1 MKYLKIFED
10 YFDKESLWTDV
21 EGDEILNA
29 FDSGE
34 IEAVSKEVE
43 VKPTFRYSGGDTTET
58 TFRFKVNGKSIL
70 VQYLEYPHR
79 DPIIVI
85 KINGSFS
92 DIPKDSPYR
101 EEILKRCQ
109 ETIN

>member
-10 YFDKESLWTDV
+10 YFDKESLWTYV

-29 FDSGE
+29 FDEGT
-34 IEAVSKEVE
+34 IQDATKEVE
-43 VKPTFRYSGGDTTET
+43 VKPTFRASGDTTET
-58 TFRFKVNGKSIL
+58 TFRFKINGKSIF
-70 VQYLEYPHR
+70 VQHLEYPHR

-85 KINGSFS
+85 KINGYFT
-92 DIPKDSPYR
+92 DIPTDSPYR

-109 ETIN
+109 ETIS